1 MVRFEQVPA
10 SSARKIGDL
19 EARVASLENELAH
32 ERQTSA
38 ILREVGT
45 AISSV
50 ADFGQLLELILSKV
64 MEMLDAERATL
75 FLVDERNK
83 ELVSRITVGEKVQII
98 RVMIGKGIAGTVA
111 RTGKPIRVKDAYR
124 DRRFFR
130 SMDDLT
136 GFRTRAILA
145 APMKN
150 HAGSI
155 IGVVQALNKRG
166 EGEFS
171 SEDESLL
178 MTLASQAA
186 VTVDNSRLY
195 LAAVQQNE
203 QLNRVKEQLERKVR
217 ELRLLFDL
225 ESAMAR
231 AQSLDE
237 LVRAALREATK
248 VLNAVAGV
256 ILLPDEFGALE
267 LGQKRRPAAGAKPQE
282 AQGASSEPAPFF
294 NGMAALYFYE
304 RGGTS
309 KPAGQAERGTFRM
322 VLMRPGDGFVGK
334 VFTTGQ
340 AQLDDGEIL
349 TTSEAR
355 KLDESL
361 GFETRSAV
369 GAPLE
374 GQDGTPLGALVLYNH
389 DRDQAFQTEDLEILR
404 LIAANVSTAVQLFR
418 SRIAR
423 ERDERLSSIGRLLS
437 GVIHDL
443 KTPLTVISGYVQMMV
458 GADEPRLRGE
468 YAALVLRQF
477 DLIQQM
483 QREVLEFAR
492 GERTL
497 WVRRVFL
504 HKYMSDLAQALEPE
518 FAGSPLQLSIEADDR
533 GIARFDEAK
542 LTRALN
548 NLIRNAVDAMRGKS
562 GKIVVRVKR
571 EGGAV
576 VFSVSDTGPGIPEEI
591 KSRLFESFV
600 TSGKKG
606 GTGLG
611 LAIVKRI
618 VDEHGGHVDV
628 HSTPRGTTFR
638 LVLPQKE

>member
-1 MVRFEQVPA
+1 VPA
-10 SSARKIGDL
+10 PSTRKNGEL

-32 ERQTSA
+32 ERRTSA

-50 ADFGQLLELILSKV
+50 ADFGQLLELILSKI

-75 FLVDERNK
+75 YLVDERNK

-124 DRRFFR
+124 DKRFFR
-130 SMDDLT
+130 DMDDLT

-231 AQSLDE
+231 AIALDE
-237 LVRAALREATK
+237 LLRAALREATE
-248 VLNAVAGV
+248 VLNARAGV
-256 ILLPDEFGALE
+256 ILLPNEFRPLE
-267 LGQKRRPAAGAKPQE
+267 LGQQKAKKPAAKHQDS
-282 AQGASSEPAPFF
+282 QGATSEVAPFF

-304 RGGTS
+304 RG
-309 KPAGQAERGTFRM
+309 AEDKATPKADRGRFRM
-322 VLMRPGDGFVGK
+322 VLTRPDEGFVGK
-334 VFTTGQ
+334 VFATGRSW
-340 AQLDDGEIL
+340 LDEGKDL
-349 TTSEAR
+349 ASADAR
-355 KLDESL
+355 KLDDVF
-361 GFETRSAV
+361 GFESRAAV

-374 GQDGTPLGALVLYNH
+374 GQQGAPLGALVLYNH
-389 DRDQAFQTEDLEILR
+389 DHDGAFQPDDLDILR
-404 LIAANVSTAVQLFR
+404 LIAATVSTAVQLFR
-418 SRIAR
+418 SRVAR

-458 GADEPRLRGE
+458 GADEPRLRSE
-468 YAALVLRQF
+468 YASLVLRQF

-504 HKYMSDLAQALEPE
+504 HKYMGDLGQALEPE
-518 FAGSPLQLSIEADDR
+518 FAGSPIQLAIETDDR

-542 LTRALN
+542 ITRALN
-548 NLIRNAVDAMRGKS
+548 NLIRNAVDAMRGRS

-576 VFSVSDTGPGIPEEI
+576 VFSVSDTGPGIPAEI

-611 LAIVKRI
+611 LAIVKRV
-618 VDEHGGHVDV
+618 VDEHGGHVEV
-628 HSTPRGTTFR
+628 HSTTKGTTFR

>member
-10 SSARKIGDL
+10 SSTRKIGDL

-32 ERQTSA
+32 ERRTSA

-50 ADFGQLLELILSKV
+50 ADFGQLLELILSKI

-75 FLVDERNK
+75 YLVDERNK

-130 SMDDLT
+130 DMDDLT

-231 AQSLDE
+231 ANSLDE
-237 LVRAALREATK
+237 LLRAALREATE
-248 VLNAVAGV
+248 VLNARAGV
-256 ILLPDEFGALE
+256 ILLPDEFGPLE
-267 LGQKRRPAAGAKPQE
+267 LGSKAKKAPAKHQDT
-282 AQGASSEPAPFF
+282 QGASSEVAPYF
-294 NGMAALYFYE
+294 NGLAALYFYE
-304 RGGTS
+304 RGPQE
-309 KPAGQAERGTFRM
+309 KAPPDRVRLRM
-322 VLMRPGDGFVGK
+322 VLTRPDEGFVGK

-340 AQLDDGEIL
+340 SWLDEGEDL
-349 TTSEAR
+349 ATTEAR
-355 KLDESL
+355 KLDDL
-361 GFETRSAV
+361 FGFESRSAV

-374 GQDGTPLGALVLYNH
+374 GQQGTPLGALVLYNH
-389 DRDQAFQTEDLEILR
+389 DHDGAFQPDDLDILR
-404 LIAANVSTAVQLFR
+404 LIAATVSTAVQLFR
-418 SRIAR
+418 SRVAR

-458 GADEPRLRGE
+458 GADEPRLRSE

-504 HKYMSDLAQALEPE
+504 HKYMGDLGQALEPE
-518 FAGSPLQLSIEADDR
+518 FANSPIQLVIETDDR
-533 GIARFDEAK
+533 GVARFDEAK
-542 LTRALN
+542 ITRALN
-548 NLIRNAVDAMRGKS
+548 NLIRNAVDAMRGRT

-571 EGGAV
+571 EGGAI
-576 VFSVSDTGPGIPEEI
+576 VFSVSDTGPGIPAEI

-611 LAIVKRI
+611 LAIVKRV
-618 VDEHGGHVDV
+618 VDEHGGQVEV